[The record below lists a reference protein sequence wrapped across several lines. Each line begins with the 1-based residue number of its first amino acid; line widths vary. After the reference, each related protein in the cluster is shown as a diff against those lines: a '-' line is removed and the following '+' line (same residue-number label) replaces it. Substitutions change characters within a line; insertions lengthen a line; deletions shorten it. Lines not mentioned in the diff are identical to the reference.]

1 MAEIDFEANI
11 LIVDDEEPGI
21 GSLRRTLRRAGFSRL
36 SWTTDPREAIR
47 MCLAR
52 APDLILLD
60 LHMPYIDGDRVLA
73 RMRADLPS
81 ENYMP
86 VIVLTG
92 DSTREAKRRAFMAG
106 AQDFLAKPYDRQ
118 EIIFRIRSQLT
129 ISRLHRELRAQARQL
144 EETVRD
150 RTGEL
155 QQAQLELMDRLARA
169 AEFRDDDTGEHA
181 QRVGLLSARIASELG
196 LPAESVELIRRAAT
210 LHDVGKIGISDT
222 ILLKPGK
229 LTAEEMNTMREHVK
243 IGAHILSGGSSQYL
257 QIAEKIA
264 LTHHEWWDGNGYLAL
279 SGDEIPLEGRIV
291 AVADVFDALVNE
303 RPYKSAW
310 LREDAVAHIAALRG
324 RQFDPVIVDAF
335 MRMLAAEETI
345 PEPSAVCAT
354 TASGTPHSLN

>member
-1 MAEIDFEANI
+1 MAEADFEANI

-47 MCLAR
+47 MCLMR

-60 LHMPYIDGDRVLA
+60 LHMPYIAGDQVLA
-73 RMRADLPS
+73 RMRAELPS
-81 ENYMP
+81 ENYLP

-106 AQDFLAKPYDRQ
+106 AQDFLSKPYDRQ
-118 EIIFRIRSQLT
+118 EILFRIQSQLS
-129 ISRLHRELRAQARQL
+129 IARLHREMRAQARRL
-144 EETVRD
+144 EEAVRD

-181 QRVGLLSARIASELG
+181 QRVGVLSAHIASELG
-196 LPAESVELIRRAAT
+196 LPTDRVELIRRAAT

-229 LTAEEMNTMREHVK
+229 LTAEEMSTMREHVK
-243 IGAHILSGGSSQYL
+243 IGAHILSGGSSRYL

-279 SGDEIPLEGRIV
+279 SGDDIPIEGRIV
-291 AVADVFDALVNE
+291 AVADVFDALTHA
-303 RPYKSAW
+303 RPYKGEW
-310 LREDAVAHIAALRG
+310 PREDAIAHIAALRG
-324 RQFDPVIVDAF
+324 KQFDPVIVDAF
-335 MRMLAAEETI
+335 MRMLAAEEAVQDSSHLRVTI
-345 PEPSAVCAT
+345 ASVTSRSA
-354 TASGTPHSLN
+354 N